1 VKDQLRPLA
10 HQAARAVCA
19 WGARR
24 FDDSL
29 ADVERTQR
37 ATLARQLDR
46 YAGGLQAKQ
55 LGLTPGM
62 SAEAFQSR
70 VGEHSWSDVETLV
83 NRQRGG
89 EAKMLTGEACERYQP
104 TSGSSSRVKWVPYT
118 PGFLADLDAAV
129 TPWVADL
136 YRSVPGVRAG
146 RHYWSL
152 SWIPTE
158 LRADTPGNVNDD
170 TQLLSWE
177 KRAAAALM
185 APVPRWVAFAESSD
199 DSLFATLA
207 WLLAARDL
215 SLISVWSPTFALNLF
230 EGLERHRTELCDT
243 LAQGRWQRKGLP
255 GSAPRDRDVAA
266 ILRSHGGPATPEL
279 LHALWPSLSLVSAW
293 DTSSSASWAKR
304 LQQLAPHARFQGKGL
319 WATEGVVTIPYH
331 GKHLLASRS
340 HFYEF
345 VDLDTGRAHFA
356 WELREG
362 QEVRPLLTTGAG
374 LLRYG
379 LRDRLKVRGFMG
391 NTPCLE
397 FQGRMDDTD
406 MVGEKLSPDAAARA
420 LSTLDMS
427 GECQPLSLIPLPSGL
442 YSASERPCYVALCE
456 GEPNP
461 ERDQARS
468 ETLERG
474 LREFFHYDLA
484 RDLGQLAQAQVVTTP
499 HARAV
504 YEELGVL
511 RGMVQGNIKVEPL
524 SACIEGAAAQHLRQV
539 ARHQAGQEASKEA
552 RGDQS
557 WT

>member
-1 VKDQLRPLA
+1 MKDQLRPLA

-24 FDDSL
+24 FDGAL
-29 ADVERTQR
+29 HDVESTQR
-37 ATLARQLDR
+37 ATLARQLDL
-46 YAGGLQAKQ
+46 YAGSLQAGR
-55 LGLTPGM
+55 LGITRGM
-62 SAEAFQSR
+62 SAEAFRDR
-70 VGEHSWSDVETLV
+70 VAEHSWADVESLV
-83 NRQRGG
+83 TRQRAG
-89 EAKMLTGEACERYQP
+89 EAKLLTREDCARYQP

-136 YRSVPGVRAG
+136 YRGIPGVRAG

-158 LRADTPGNVNDD
+158 LRASTPDNINDD

-185 APVPRWVAFAESSD
+185 APVPRWVAFAESSE

-230 EGLERHRTELCDT
+230 EGLERHRDELCRT
-243 LAQGRWQRKGLP
+243 LQQGRWQRSGMP
-255 GSAPRDRDVAA
+255 GGAPRAPEVAS
-266 ILRSHGGPATPEL
+266 ILRAASGPASPEL
-279 LHALWPSLSLVSAW
+279 LRALWPSLALVSAW

-304 LQQLAPHARFQGKGL
+304 LQALAPHAHFQGKGL
-319 WATEGVVTIPYH
+319 WATEGVVTIPYR
-331 GKHLLASRS
+331 GKHVLASRS

-345 VDLDTGRAHFA
+345 VDLATERSHFA

-379 LRDRLKVRGFMG
+379 LRDRLKVRGFVG
-391 NTPCLE
+391 STPCLE

-420 LSTLDMS
+420 LSTLDES
-427 GECQPLSLIPLPSGL
+427 EDCQPLSLIPLPSGL
-442 YSASERPCYVALCE
+442 HSPSERPCYVALCE
-456 GEPNP
+456 GAPSP
-461 ERDQARS
+461 ERDHARS
-468 ETLERG
+468 ELLERG

-539 ARHQAGQEASKEA
+539 ARPEA

>member
-1 VKDQLRPLA
+1 VKDQLRPFA

-24 FDDSL
+24 FDDAL
-29 ADVERTQR
+29 HDVERTQR
-37 ATLARQLDR
+37 ATLARQLEH
-46 YAGGLQAKQ
+46 YNGSLQAKR
-55 LGLTPGM
+55 LGLTRTM
-62 SAEAFQSR
+62 SAEAFRDR
-70 VGEHSWSDVETLV
+70 VAEHSWSDVEALV
-83 NRQRGG
+83 TRQRAG
-89 EAKMLTGEACERYQP
+89 EERMLTREHCERYQP

-243 LAQGRWQRKGLP
+243 LVQGRWQRSGLP
-255 GSAPRDRDVAA
+255 GGAPRAPEVAA
-266 ILRSHGGPATPEL
+266 ILRSYPGPATPEL
-279 LHALWPSLSLVSAW
+279 LRALWPSLSLISAW
-293 DTSSSASWAKR
+293 DTSSSASWARR
-304 LQQLAPHARFQGKGL
+304 LQALAPHAQFQGKGL
-319 WATEGVVTIPYH
+319 WATEGVVTIPYR
-331 GKHLLASRS
+331 GKHVLASRS

-345 VDLDTGRAHFA
+345 VDLATERAHFA

-379 LRDRLKVRGFMG
+379 LRDRLKVRGFVG
-391 NTPCLE
+391 STPCLE

-420 LSTLDMS
+420 LSALEPLGD
-427 GECQPLSLIPLPSGL
+427 CQPLSLIPLPSGL
-442 YSASERPCYVALCE
+442 HGASERPCYVALCE
-456 GEPNP
+456 GAPNP

-484 RDLGQLAQAQVVTTP
+484 RDLGQLAQAEVVTTP

-511 RGMVQGNIKVEPL
+511 RGMVKGNIKVEPL

-539 ARHQAGQEASKEA
+539 ARPVAT
-552 RGDQS
+552 GDQS

>member
-1 VKDQLRPLA
+1 MKDQLRPLA

-24 FDDSL
+24 FDDGL
-29 ADVERTQR
+29 RDVERTQR
-37 ATLARQLDR
+37 ATLARQLDLV
-46 YAGGLQAKQ
+46 AGSLQAGR
-55 LGLTPGM
+55 LGITRSM
-62 SAEAFQSR
+62 SAEAFR
-70 VGEHSWSDVETLV
+70 DRIKEHSWSDVESLV
-83 NRQRGG
+83 TRQRAG
-89 EAKMLTGEACERYQP
+89 EAQLLTREDCARYQP

-136 YRSVPGVRAG
+136 YRGIPGVRAG

-158 LRADTPGNVNDD
+158 LRASTPDNINDD

-215 SLISVWSPTFALNLF
+215 SLVSVWSPTFALNLF
-230 EGLERHRTELCDT
+230 EGLERHRDELCST
-243 LAQGRWQRKGLP
+243 LMQGRWQRTGMP
-255 GSAPRDRDVAA
+255 GGAPREREAAA
-266 ILRSHGGPATPEL
+266 ILRASSGPATPEL
-279 LHALWPSLSLVSAW
+279 LRALWPSLALMSAW

-304 LQQLAPHARFQGKGL
+304 LQALAPHAHFQGKGL
-319 WATEGVVTIPYH
+319 WATEGVVTIPYM

-345 VDLDTGRAHFA
+345 VDLATERTHFA

-379 LRDRLKVRGFMG
+379 LRDRLRVRGFVG

-406 MVGEKLSPDAAARA
+406 MVGEKLSPDAAMRA
-420 LSTLDMS
+420 LSALHVSDD
-427 GECQPLSLIPLPSGL
+427 CQPVSLIPLPSGL
-442 YSASERPCYVALCE
+442 NSASERPCYVALCE

-461 ERDQARS
+461 ERDHARS
-468 ETLERG
+468 EALERG

-511 RGMVQGNIKVEPL
+511 RGMVKGNIKVEPL

-539 ARHQAGQEASKEA
+539 AQPEV